1 MKFLRKLLGRD
12 TDDDTGEDVE
22 IRLDQDARRQ
32 QLLQLEQSLDQ
43 LSREMRTCESLDN
56 PGWRLRVNEYN
67 RLAGDAMLLR
77 RGEITREGV
86 LDLVFEIRPLFTG
99 PAPAGMEHLVPLQE
113 SVLATAEQLRVLSPA
128 ERG

>member
-1 MKFLRKLLGRD
+1 MKFLRKLFGRD
-12 TDDDTGEDVE
+12 TDDEGEDVE
-22 IRLDQDARRQ
+22 IRLDQDTRRQ
-32 QLLQLEQSLDQ
+32 KLLQLEQALDQ
-43 LSREMRTCESLDN
+43 LSREMRACESLDN

-99 PAPAGMEHLVPLQE
+99 PAPTGMEHLVPLQE